1 MKYIKLYEYLSDKE
15 LLSEEDISDY
25 FIDQIDSG
33 DIKFKDI
40 HTQIGINGVPHPSG
54 RGILKIKYK
63 INQDLN
69 SISNNN
75 SSKFINFI
83 NSINNNCRRW
93 KLEYDINFVSGDLN
107 IYQLLPKGIS
117 NLQNQLQKI
126 FSEKSRN
133 YTYKS
138 QFDKEIYSTKRD
150 KWTTG
155 NLVNYQFG
163 VELLIDKRLNFIIE
177 FRPNKK
183 VYDVDEIKIKSHL
196 KNIIKELG
204 CDSEL
209 IQPSQLGLFTF
220 ILK

>member
-163 VELLIDKRLNFIIE
+163 VELLIDKRLN
-177 FRPNKK
+177 
-183 VYDVDEIKIKSHL
+183 
-196 KNIIKELG
+196 
-204 CDSEL
+204 
-209 IQPSQLGLFTF
+209 
-220 ILK
+220 

>member
-117 NLQNQLQKI
+117 NLQNQ
-126 FSEKSRN
+126 N
-133 YTYKS
+133 
-138 QFDKEIYSTKRD
+138 
-150 KWTTG
+150 
-155 NLVNYQFG
+155 
-163 VELLIDKRLNFIIE
+163 
-177 FRPNKK
+177 
-183 VYDVDEIKIKSHL
+183 
-196 KNIIKELG
+196 G
-204 CDSEL
+204 C
-209 IQPSQLGLFTF
+209 
-220 ILK
+220 K